1 MHSAVKTTVLIKQN
15 LSRKVYLASN
25 SISMAKSIL
34 SETPEM
40 NYTENSDYF
49 NPEAFTELVANRRS
63 CRVYTDE
70 KIPEDVMHKCL
81 DLALLAPNS
90 SNMQP
95 WEFYWVRSEE
105 KRKSLNYYCLNQS
118 TVKTA
123 AEIIVVVARRDTW
136 KRNCKLMLESF
147 EQQEAKVPES
157 ALSYY
162 KKIAPLAYNQGFL
175 GWLGMVKRVAFNV
188 MAINKPMVRQP
199 KSIADMRV
207 WSNKSTALAAE
218 NLMLAFRAYG
228 YDTCPIEGLDQRR
241 VRRLLEL
248 PYGKAEVCMAIS
260 VGKRAEGGIYGP
272 RIRFERELF
281 VKEV

>member
-1 MHSAVKTTVLIKQN
+1 
-15 LSRKVYLASN
+15 
-25 SISMAKSIL
+25 MAKSIL
-34 SETPEM
+34 SETPTFD
-40 NYTENSDYF
+40 YTENSDYF
-49 NPEAFTELVANRRS
+49 NPDAFTELVANRRS
-63 CRVYTDE
+63 CRIYSDE
-70 KIPEDVMHKCL
+70 KIPEDVMNKCL

-105 KRKSLNYYCLNQS
+105 KRALLTSYCLDQN

-123 AEIIVVVARRDTW
+123 AEMIVVVARRDTW
-136 KRNCKLMLESF
+136 KRNSKLMLDAF
-147 EQQEAKVPES
+147 EKQEMKAPDS
-157 ALSYY
+157 AIMYY
-162 KKIAPLAYNQGFL
+162 KKIAPLAYNQGLFSWI
-175 GWLGMVKRVAFNV
+175 GVVKRIALNLI
-188 MAINKPMVRQP
+188 AIKKPMVRQP

-207 WSNKSTALAAE
+207 WSNKSTALACE

-241 VRRLLEL
+241 IRKMLNL

-260 VGKRAEGGIYGP
+260 VGKRAENGIYGP
-272 RIRFERELF
+272 RIRFDRDLF

>member
-1 MHSAVKTTVLIKQN
+1 
-15 LSRKVYLASN
+15 
-25 SISMAKSIL
+25 MAKSIL

-40 NYTENSDYF
+40 DYTESSTYF
-49 NPEAFTELVANRRS
+49 NPEEFTSLVSNRRS
-63 CRVYTDE
+63 CRMYTDE
-70 KIPEDVMHKCL
+70 KIPEQIMNKCL
-81 DLALLAPNS
+81 DLAMLAPNS

-95 WEFYWVRSEE
+95 WEFYWVRSDD
-105 KRKSLNYYCLNQS
+105 KRSQLTNYCLGQN

-123 AEIIVVVARRDTW
+123 AEMIVVVARRDTW
-136 KRNCKLMLESF
+136 KRNAKLMLDAFDNQTE
-147 EQQEAKVPES
+147 KVPDA
-157 ALSYY
+157 ALAYY

-175 GWLGMVKRVAFNV
+175 GLFGMVKRVAFNV

-207 WSNKSTALAAE
+207 WSNKSTALACE

-241 VRRLLEL
+241 VRKMLNL

-260 VGKRAEGGIYGP
+260 VGKRADNGIYGP
-272 RIRFERELF
+272 RIRFDRELF